1 MSEYHPDMDQI
12 MALAAGHVP
21 PEEAARLEAGLD
33 ADAKRELATQRAA
46 LAALGQLPRPTMS
59 AGERS
64 RLRAAIRDELNLA
77 PIRSPAPPA
86 RILRS
91 RRGWFARAVPS
102 LVAAAS
108 LVAVIGIVLNL
119 GGGSDEEAPLSDY
132 EAAATTAAPTMA
144 APAPETTRAALATT
158 ATTEAAAEEAQAAS
172 DEATAA
178 AAEAAEAM
186 TAEALME
193 EEPAPAT
200 TTTAAAATT
209 APTTA
214 AAAARKAELAAEEEA
229 QAASDEATAAAAAEE
244 AAARALRSTFI
255 FSTDRPH
262 QALQYTSTAYAG
274 SGLDPFPVS
283 QLPDL
288 AAPAGLVCWENAADA
303 ADPDAEVYFMERGL
317 IDGVD
322 GEAYGIAVRS
332 DSDEEEADLEEAD
345 PGTLY
350 LFVYPDCS
358 RVRFSLP

>member
-1 MSEYHPDMDQI
+1 MSEHHPDMDQI

-91 RRGWFARAVPS
+91 RRGWLARAVPS

-158 ATTEAAAEEAQAAS
+158 ATTAEAEAEAAQAAL

-178 AAEAAEAM
+178 AEEEAEAM

-193 EEPAPAT
+193 EEQATAT

-214 AAAARKAELAAEEEA
+214 VAAAEEA
-229 QAASDEATAAAAAEE
+229 QAALDEATAAAEAE
-244 AAARALRSTFI
+244 AAARALRSTFV

-317 IDGVD
+317 IDGVE